1 MIRVTRQE
9 QNDAMTYGMQV
20 NPTRASVSPGT
31 TKITATK
38 VSPFAATT
46 TSLTLTL
53 QVIWA

>member
-53 QVIWA
+53 QVI